1 MDRYEKQIGL
11 KTIYLTLA
19 RRFHIILLIFIPI
32 ALATF
37 LVTNFM
43 MTKTYQSSV
52 TLNRN
57 AVISAA
63 QYQVIQNYVSDT
75 SNDETKPG
83 AIYTTA
89 VNLKENNV
97 KHANGNEITVA
108 EIKSG
113 LSFATLATN
122 SITVSYSFTSSDKS
136 ITQQVMNELTKNAV
150 AYLKS
155 DRNNT
160 KAEYANMSYSEASAP
175 TKNSSE
181 NKYLLIGLAL
191 GAVLALGV
199 PFVYEIVSDQVY
211 DKDDIIALGG
221 DAFTLTVTDKK

>member
-37 LVTNFM
+37 IVTNFM
-43 MTKTYQSSV
+43 LTKTYQSTV
-52 TLNRN
+52 TLNRG

-75 SNDETKPG
+75 SSDETKPG

-89 VNLKENNV
+89 LNLKTADV

-122 SITVSYSFTSSDKS
+122 SISVNFSFTSSDKS
-136 ITQQVMNELTKNAV
+136 ITEKVMDELAKNAV
-150 AYLKS
+150 EYLKS
-155 DRNNT
+155 DRNSS
-160 KAEYANMSYSEASAP
+160 KAEYTNLAASKA
-175 TKNSSE
+175 TAASKNSSE
-181 NKYLLIGLAL
+181 NKYLLIGLA
-191 GAVLALGV
+191 AAVVLALGI

-211 DKDDIIALGG
+211 DKDDITSFGA